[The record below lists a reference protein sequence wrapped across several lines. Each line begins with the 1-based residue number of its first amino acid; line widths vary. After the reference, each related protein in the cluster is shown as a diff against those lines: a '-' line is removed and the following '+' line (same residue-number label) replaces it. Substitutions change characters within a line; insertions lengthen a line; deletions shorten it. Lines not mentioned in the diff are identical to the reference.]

1 MVILFHWVNRLPPRE
16 NCKQFGKSTGRNES
30 TAELL
35 VKVWE
40 GIRKF
45 LEVPKESTGSFF
57 RHMRVGMSC
66 GYSCQSSQKVFIMKV
81 AFFFVSTKVGFQISY
96 RGHV

>member
-1 MVILFHWVNRLPPRE
+1 MRVQLNIWEKYGRELEYGHTISLGKSTPPRE
-16 NCKQFGKSTGRNES
+16 DCKQFGKSTGRNES

-45 LEVPKESTGSFF
+45 LDVPKESTGSFF
-57 RHMRVGMSC
+57 RHMRVSVKSFLYC
-66 GYSCQSSQKVFIMKV
+66 GL
-81 AFFFVSTKVGFQISY
+81 G
-96 RGHV
+96 